1 MDSLPAATAAL
12 VLAAATWAFAAV
24 VWLKRPPTRNILL
37 VAICAAIVA
46 SIAAGSLAIPA
57 ARHALAIQAVY
68 DAGGTIFYQEDPN
81 RGYPAA
87 SAPTF
92 AYGPVARVDLD
103 YAAAQHIAPWQLNAL
118 PEMYDLMIEG
128 SIGED
133 QLVSLCAHL
142 RNHPGLK
149 AGNFNVSGLTNRGLD
164 CIAMLPLES
173 LLISNT
179 RIEPLD
185 LTFLQS
191 SGSLQELWLSGNP
204 GQPDAKLTLQQL
216 EALAGLGRLR
226 RLYISHLDLTSE
238 GARELIAELDGLE
251 WLRLIHTGLTAEEI
265 ESLRT
270 EMSQTEVLS
279 EYDY

>member
-1 MDSLPAATAAL
+1 M
-12 VLAAATWAFAAV
+12 
-24 VWLKRPPTRNILL
+24 
-37 VAICAAIVA
+37 
-46 SIAAGSLAIPA
+46 
-57 ARHALAIQAVY
+57 AIQAVY

-81 RGYPAA
+81 RGYPAD
-87 SAPTF
+87 SQPQF
-92 AYGPVARVDLD
+92 PYGQVARVILEDG
-103 YAAAQHIAPWQLNAL
+103 AANRLKPWQLNAL
-118 PEMYDLMIEG
+118 PEMFDLGVDGPI
-128 SIGED
+128 SED
-133 QLVSLCAHL
+133 RLVSLCTHL
-142 RNHPGLK
+142 RDHPGLK
-149 AGNFNVSGLTNRGLD
+149 SGNFYVSGLTNRGLD

-204 GQPDAKLTLQQL
+204 AQPDEKLTLQQL